1 MSKMRNIILIIN
13 ILNFYVYQFIA
24 IHKKV
29 FPTYPIEITSE
40 KIVGLLF
47 TILCFIIFIFI
58 DKLYPLRVEYIFI
71 FIIPVCL
78 LHYYALIHKN
88 RAKSYIAFIRKQPQK
103 TLTRWKLYVDLFFI
117 FILLLLF
124 FCIVLI

>member
-1 MSKMRNIILIIN
+1 MKHIILTIN

-24 IHKKV
+24 IHKKF

-103 TLTRWKLYVDLFFI
+103 TLIRWKLYVDLFFI

>member
-71 FIIPVCL
+71 FIIPTPVRD
-78 LHYYALIHKN
+78 K
-88 RAKSYIAFIRKQPQK
+88 KSSKKVGNLANI
-103 TLTRWKLYVDLFFI
+103 LYLYR
-117 FILLLLF
+117 
-124 FCIVLI
+124 